1 MVSGLS
7 GNRGGNGVGSVDA
20 ERNVQNREAPEGRAL
35 PFGSGFMKKRGG
47 QGGGDCLERWD
58 FGLAE
63 EIARVEQAARDWG
76 VHVDAVEGRFVGALL
91 KAIEETGKTNLAAL
105 GDLEALFERARREGE
120 ADRRRIERMV
130 EAGVNA
136 LAMAHRAAENAGVA
150 SAHAQ
155 QMIDE
160 SVAGIQK
167 RVSKAL
173 VDQCPQWFTFEQT
186 ARHRLYAWR
195 LAAWVAVAAV
205 ALFIAGGATMQ
216 WWSAKESAARQAV
229 LEAVD
234 RCWVEPRMVR
244 TADGKTV
251 EMCRLADL
259 TTNRPN

>member
-1 MVSGLS
+1 MRAVSGT
-7 GNRGGNGVGSVDA
+7 
-20 ERNVQNREAPEGRAL
+20 ERPSAPEGT
-35 PFGSGFMKKRGG
+35 SGAKGATPV
-47 QGGGDCLERWD
+47 ERRD

-63 EIARVEQAARDWG
+63 EIARVERAALDWG
-76 VHVDAVEGRFVGALL
+76 VHVDAAEGQFVRALL